1 MFTASLQAARKAL
14 AQNVLFR
21 RAQLRLS
28 QTALCERA
36 GVSRSVISAIE
47 NEESNATLEI
57 LAKVSS
63 ALEIDFAELVK
74 AQVQEGDSEAD
85 IERRA
90 EDGDDAFVDA
100 NDFIAAL
107 EDGARERYSRAGR
120 PRVAG
125 AASS

>member
-1 MFTASLQAARKAL
+1 MHTASLQAARKAL

-47 NEESNATLEI
+47 NEEINATLEI
-57 LAKVSS
+57 LARVSH
-63 ALEIDFAELVK
+63 ALGIEFAELVR

-85 IERRA
+85 IQRRA
-90 EDGDDAFVDA
+90 KAGDDEFVDA
-100 NDFIAAL
+100 VDFIAAI
-107 EDGARERYSRAGR
+107 DDATGRRYSQAGR
-120 PRVAG
+120 PRMANT
-125 AASS
+125 ASS

>member
-1 MFTASLQAARKAL
+1 MYTASLQAARKAL

-28 QTALCERA
+28 QAALCERA

-47 NEESNATLEI
+47 NEETNATLEI

-63 ALEIDFAELVK
+63 ALEIDFADLVK

-85 IERRA
+85 IQRRA
-90 EDGDDAFVDA
+90 NDGDDAFVDA
-100 NDFIAAL
+100 GDFIAAL
-107 EDGARERYSRAGR
+107 DDAVGERYSRAGR